1 MAGILDNKARVMD
14 VIVTKEG
21 KRQIGTGDF
30 KISYASFTDKNAF
43 YDKSSISGSFDSAI
57 NRPYL
62 EATSLA
68 FDQIT
73 IEKDDNGAVIPFAT
87 IVSDVDQAR
96 INIKG
101 GTIIKDGEPQN
112 NKDPKKMNTYADA
125 IIASTLGNFKKQMI
139 IASRDPIDDSETFD
153 LSIND
158 LRFNYG
164 NRGPIVGDDIIVSL
178 DQAAS
183 VFTDKI
189 FSNTANFMFLPP
201 VAKTES
207 KTIILGQYQ
216 DIRNVEKYDYDD
228 LMNDLVGSVPDQP
241 VCPNQEIVFTNTS
254 VSNDICI
261 QAFEINKNFN
271 KLEMVDFGDHN
282 SARDPTLSKRV
293 VFLGKTYVDHFGAT
307 NFANI
312 FTLILE

>member
-1 MAGILDNKARVMD
+1 MKVLSYKQYQMAEDLANFIANPIINESDDKDTQIDSIL
-14 VIVTKEG
+14 
-21 KRQIGTGDF
+21 
-30 KISYASFTDKNAF
+30 
-43 YDKSSISGSFDSAI
+43 
-57 NRPYL
+57 
-62 EATSLA
+62 
-68 FDQIT
+68 
-73 IEKDDNGAVIPFAT
+73 
-87 IVSDVDQAR
+87 
-96 INIKG
+96 
-101 GTIIKDGEPQN
+101 
-112 NKDPKKMNTYADA
+112 KK
-125 IIASTLGNFKKQMI
+125 
-139 IASRDPIDDSETFD
+139 
-153 LSIND
+153 LSND